1 MARLKKRNDKKDETI
16 TIKCL
21 IYYINYFILIV
32 LYNHRED
39 IHMSDTT
46 TYIIKGINKETWR
59 KFRASALIDGYGS
72 AAELLR
78 DMIDSYVMKEPIK

>member
-32 LYNHRED
+32 LYNYRED
-39 IHMSDTT
+39 VHMSDTT
-46 TYIIKGINKETWR
+46 TYIIKGINKETGR

>member
-16 TIKCL
+16 IIKCL

-39 IHMSDTT
+39 VRMSDTT
-46 TYIIKGINKETWR
+46 TYIIKGINKETWK
-59 KFRASALIDGYGS
+59 KFRASALIGGYGS
-72 AAELLR
+72 ASELLR